1 MLAGYNVYQC
11 NITEVP
17 QRIDKAIRGV
27 QPPQSCEYILHVD
40 LYETSTLTGVGGF
53 FSWQNV
59 KIEVCFGHVKMMTN
73 TAKEKYEDPKTKQ
86 KLLGYT
92 FTCPEMYAADKDST
106 DSKYCRFHQIN
117 MQLPRVTAKD
127 PPQKWE
133 QLFDLILNVYD
144 GENNESVMS
153 F

>member
-1 MLAGYNVYQC
+1 MSVSA

-59 KIEVCFGHVKMMTN
+59 KIEV
-73 TAKEKYEDPKTKQ
+73 
-86 KLLGYT
+86 
-92 FTCPEMYAADKDST
+92 
-106 DSKYCRFHQIN
+106 
-117 MQLPRVTAKD
+117 
-127 PPQKWE
+127 
-133 QLFDLILNVYD
+133 
-144 GENNESVMS
+144 
-153 F
+153 